1 MNKTPLSA
9 NRRSLLKAA
18 SLTPLAAS
26 ALLATEASAQDR
38 RDTLIVANEFGPNM
52 LDIHGVG
59 ANRPSYG
66 VAWNVYDRLMTYGR
80 KKLPNG
86 SMMYDYSKL
95 DPELAER
102 WKVDTDGMGVTFY
115 LRKDAKFHDG
125 TPVTAHDVKWSF
137 DRALGMGGFPNFQ
150 MKAGS
155 LEDPAQ
161 FKAVD
166 NHTFHVKFPR
176 KDKLSMPDIAVP
188 VASVYNATLAKKHA
202 TAQDPWAADWLKTNA
217 AGGGAY
223 KVASWKPGQ
232 ELVLER
238 YDDWKSGPLP
248 KIRRIIQR
256 DVPSAG
262 NRRALLQRGDID
274 ITYSLP
280 PKDFADFAGDKG
292 KVKVKVVSLPVENAI
307 FYLGMNT
314 SVAPFNNLKVRQAVA
329 YVLPYD
335 RIFESAFY
343 GRGIKLSGGSNDAKT
358 PTWPQPHGYKTDLAK
373 AKALMAESGVGPIE
387 TTLSYDLG
395 SATVSEPAAIL
406 MQEALAQIGIKTT
419 INKVPGANWRAAL
432 LKKDMPLMLNRF
444 GGWLNYPEYFF
455 FWAYHGQNAVFNTMS
470 YQNPV
475 MDKLVTNARFAESK
489 PLYDGM
495 VKDMIKLGHEEVPR
509 IPLVQP
515 VMDVAMQPNISGYTY
530 WFHLEPDYR
539 QLVKGPASAA

>member
-1 MNKTPLSA
+1 MKPTPLSTQ
-9 NRRSLLKAA
+9 RRSLLKAA
-18 SLTPLAAS
+18 SLTPVAAAALAAGE
-26 ALLATEASAQDR
+26 ALAQDR
-38 RDTLIVANEFGPNM
+38 KDTLIMANEFGPNM

-80 KKLPNG
+80 KKLPDG
-86 SMMYDYSKL
+86 AMMYDYSKL
-95 DPELAER
+95 EPELAER
-102 WKVDTDGMGVTFY
+102 WRMDADGMGVTFF
-115 LRKDAKFHDG
+115 LRKNAKFHDG
-125 TPVTAHDVKWSF
+125 TPVTAQDVKWSF
-137 DRALGMGGFPNFQ
+137 DRALGMGGFPSFQ

-161 FKAVD
+161 FKVVD
-166 NHTFHVKFPR
+166 EHTFHVKFVR
-176 KDKLSMPDIAVP
+176 KDKLSMPDMAVP
-188 VASVYNATLAKKHA
+188 VASIYNATLAKKHA
-202 TAQDPWAADWLKTNA
+202 TASDPWAAEWLKTNT

-223 KVASWKPGQ
+223 KVVSFRPGQ

-238 YDDWKSGPLP
+238 FDDWKSGPLP

-262 NRRALLQRGDID
+262 NRRALLLRGDID
-274 ITYSLP
+274 VTYSLP

-292 KVKVKVVSLPVENAI
+292 KIKVHSLPVENAL
-307 FYLGMNT
+307 FYVGML
-314 SVAPFNNLKVRQAVA
+314 SSKAPFNNVKVRQAVA
-329 YVLPYD
+329 HALPYD

-343 GRGIKLSGGSNDAKT
+343 GRGIKQSGGSNDPKA
-358 PTWPQPHGYKTDLAK
+358 PVWPQPHGWKTDIAK
-373 AKALMAESGVGPIE
+373 AKQLMAESGVGPIE

-406 MQEALAQIGIKTT
+406 IQEALAQIGIKTT

-432 LKKDMPLMLNRF
+432 LKKDMPLILNRF

-455 FWAYHGQNAVFNTMS
+455 FWCYHGQNAVFNTMS
-470 YQNPV
+470 YQNPTL
-475 MDKLVTNARFAESK
+475 DKIITNARFAESK

-495 VKDMIKLGHEEVPR
+495 VKDMIKLAYEEVPR

-515 VMDVAMQPNISGYTY
+515 MMDVAMQPNITGYTY

-539 QLVKGPASAA
+539 QLVKGGGPSAA